1 MNMRR
6 DRLEIIREILKQAG
20 GGSKTT
26 KIVYGCNLN
35 FKRFQ
40 AHVKYLVERGL
51 LEAVE
56 LPEGSKVYR
65 TTEKGLRLLN
75 LLEGE

>member
-6 DRLEIIREILKQAG
+6 SSLEVMREILKQAEG
-20 GGSKTT
+20 GLKPTQ
-26 KIVYGCNLN
+26 IVYRCNLN

-51 LEAVE
+51 
-56 LPEGSKVYR
+56 
-65 TTEKGLRLLN
+65 
-75 LLEGE
+75 